1 MSLPDRNQPRGRTIA
16 PLSVDGSL
24 GHPLSLS
31 GYDGW
36 RCGWRRRDMMFRA
49 DPLTP
54 TGDTLLFVV
63 PLKTS
68 RARPD
73 EQGIRGRE
81 VERQGQEERQKQQ
94 TAHRKLF

>member
-1 MSLPDRNQPRGRTIA
+1 MSPPDRNQPRGLTIA

-24 GHPLSLS
+24 GHPLRVS

-36 RCGWRRRDMMFRA
+36 LCRGRRRDMVFRA

-54 TGDTLLFVV
+54 TGDTILFVV

-68 RARPD
+68 RARRD
-73 EQGIRGRE
+73 EQGIRDRE
-81 VERQGQEERQKQQ
+81 VERQCQEERQKHQ
-94 TAHRKLF
+94 TTHRNLF